1 MSVPRTFPVID
12 TSRLTLRQFQ
22 LIDAPR
28 VKELAGARELA
39 ETTFMPHP
47 YKEGE
52 AELWIMN
59 QYEDFKRRQMVNF
72 AMELKESCE
81 LIGSIGLDLELGHRR
96 AQMGFW
102 VGVPYWN
109 KGYCTEAARGVLEY
123 GFEKLKLNRIYA
135 SHFTSNPASGHV
147 LKKIGMHHE
156 GTQKQHYVR
165 FDKFVGAENYG
176 LVRSEYG
183 SQAGV

>member
-1 MSVPRTFPVID
+1 MPVPRTFPVLD

-28 VKELAGARELA
+28 VKELAGVRELA

-52 AELWIMN
+52 AEMWIMN

-72 AMELKESCE
+72 AMELKASCE
-81 LIGSIGLDLELGHRR
+81 LIGSIGLDLELAHQR

-102 VGVPYWN
+102 VGLPYWN
-109 KGYCTEAARGVLEY
+109 KGYCTEAASRVLEF
-123 GFEKLKLNRIYA
+123 GFTAMKLNRIYA
-135 SHFTSNPASGHV
+135 SHFTTNPASGHV

-156 GTQKQHYVR
+156 GTQEQHYVR
-165 FDKFVGAENYG
+165 FDKFVGVENYG
-176 LVRSEYG
+176 IVRAHFDSQSE
-183 SQAGV
+183 